1 MRGGFLGA
9 LSLACGASAAAAQHG
24 HGSRRL
30 RVIGDSAQL
39 EVLRL
44 AYARPPL
51 RVSELPR
58 ESLDS
63 TTAVAVDG

>member
-1 MRGGFLGA
+1 MRRGFLVA
-9 LSLACGASAAAAQHG
+9 LSLACGASATAAQHG

-58 ESLDS
+58 ESLES